1 MKKFYYINTN
11 GYDCIVS
18 ADEEANIVK
27 IFADNAFPDEWLN
40 AVSNLRN
47 TADSYDLRGNALF
60 QDILNS
66 VEDDSS
72 WAELDVN
79 ADEKSIYAAFNVG
92 EDNGAEVMGMITAEI

>member
-1 MKKFYYINTN
+1 MKKLYYISTN

-27 IFADNAFPDEWLN
+27 IFEQTDFPAEW
-40 AVSNLRN
+40 
-47 TADSYDLRGNALF
+47 DYDVANRRELTEDGF
-60 QDILNS
+60 FGTILNS

-79 ADEKSIYAAFNVG
+79 ADEIESVFAN
-92 EDNGAEVMGMITAEI
+92 DNILAVREF